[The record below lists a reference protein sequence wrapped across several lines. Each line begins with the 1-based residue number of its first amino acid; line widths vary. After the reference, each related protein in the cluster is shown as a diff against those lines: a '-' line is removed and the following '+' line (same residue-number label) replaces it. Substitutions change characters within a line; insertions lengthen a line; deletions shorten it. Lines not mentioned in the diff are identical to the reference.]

1 MAKVQKNTDGS
12 VTVTFND
19 GLSVEFTKPTE
30 THLGLA
36 LVAMRKDPLGMADV
50 LVDNCLKPQY
60 QGFKG
65 DLKAEIGYCKQVT
78 EVLDDVFGKKSCEF
92 VWDKKTEGDI
102 ALFSFEDG
110 TSFSLRKCDRATYAE
125 SKAKSVQN
133 PIKGIKY
140 ILKQCAL
147 PDDGLDPKT
156 FDDPG
161 VLLGFSEKVEDYIE
175 YTGKSLGN

>member
-12 VTVTFND
+12 VTVTFSD
-19 GLSVEFTKPTE
+19 GLIVEFSKPNE

-36 LVAMRKDPLGMADV
+36 LAAMRKDPFGMADV
-50 LVDNCLKPQY
+50 LVDNCLKAEY
-60 QGFKG
+60 QGFKD
-65 DLKAEIGYCKQVT
+65 DLKGEIAYCKQIT
-78 EVLDDVFGKKSCEF
+78 EVLDDVFGKKPCDFIWE
-92 VWDKKTEGDI
+92 KKTDGDI

-110 TSFSLRKCDRATYAE
+110 TSFFLRKCDRATYAE

-140 ILKQCAL
+140 ILKQCVL

-156 FDDPG
+156 FEEPG
-161 VLLGFSEKVEDYIE
+161 ILLGFSEKVEDFLE
-175 YTGKSLGN
+175 YTGRALGN